1 MELSHQF
8 IECAKQRDDEI
19 FRRISND
26 LKNNTFL
33 PVQNVKWRKSCY
45 STYTSNENVKYHSS
59 TQHDSLVSQP
69 STSVTLRSS
78 VMATNWNLC
87 MVCQQVK
94 CKGERDLTQVS
105 NLQVYD
111 TLMNAAKCRNDE
123 AMMMRIRGEDLV
135 AMEAKY
141 HRGCYRRYTA
151 AASSSKSTGV
161 TKVSRLSMT
170 ARF

>member
-1 MELSHQF
+1 MMTFSDT
-8 IECAKQRDDEI
+8 I
-19 FRRISND
+19 ISCN

-33 PVQNVKWRKSCY
+33 VENVKWHKSCY
-45 STYTSNENVKYHSS
+45 STYTSSENVKYHAS

-69 STSVTLRSS
+69 STSVILRSS
-78 VMATNWNLC
+78 VMASNWNLRL
-87 MVCQQVK
+87 VCQQVK
-94 CKGERDLTQVS
+94 CKGERDLMLVA

-123 AMMMRIRGEDLV
+123 TMMMRICGEDLV

-151 AASSSKSTGV
+151 AASSSKSTGGG
-161 TKVSRLSMT
+161 KGI
-170 ARF
+170 